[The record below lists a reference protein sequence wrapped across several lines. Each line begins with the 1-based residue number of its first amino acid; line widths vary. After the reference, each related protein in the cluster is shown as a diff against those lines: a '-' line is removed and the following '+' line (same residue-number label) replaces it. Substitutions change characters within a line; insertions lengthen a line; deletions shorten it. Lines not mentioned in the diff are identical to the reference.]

1 MDAFAMGEYGAYVW
15 SSFALTFTVVL
26 IAALQSRHRH
36 HKMLRDVRIRL
47 AAMEKSQ

>member
-36 HKMLRDVRIRL
+36 HKMLHDVRIRL
-47 AAMEKSQ
+47 VAMEKSQ